1 MFFYPRITP
10 PLLNWAEASYD
21 NGKLLREASIE
32 YIVRMYSRVSF
43 ALIRVGGGGGVCP
56 PDGSKEG

>member
-1 MFFYPRITP
+1 MLGPWRKDTYGG
-10 PLLNWAEASYD
+10 EASYD

-32 YIVRMYSRVSF
+32 YIFRMYSRVSF